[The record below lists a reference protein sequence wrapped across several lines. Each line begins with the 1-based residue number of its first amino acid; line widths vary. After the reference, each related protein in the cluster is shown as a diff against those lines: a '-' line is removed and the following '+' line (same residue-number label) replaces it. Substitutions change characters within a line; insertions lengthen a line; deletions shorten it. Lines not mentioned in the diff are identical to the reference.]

1 MRMPKYNPFLI
12 VRVRL
17 DGLAGFEVVLS
28 RCIFGEKSDSDRF
41 RTKSSPKVTFK
52 GSFDG
57 DDGPP
62 GGGGELRPS
71 SCCSSL
77 WIPSPWMTAS
87 FTRRRSAK
95 LNIKLW
101 QLWFCTIVISHD
113 HTNLCARFAWPGF
126 RDTTTKLELYSGNSE
141 SSRNKYGDALSFGY
155 AIKQQ

>member
-1 MRMPKYNPFLI
+1 MPKYNPFLI

-101 QLWFCTIVISHD
+101 QLWFCAIVILHNCDFAPTFVHVLHD
-113 HTNLCARFAWPGF
+113 QDFAIPQPNWSY
-126 RDTTTKLELYSGNSE
+126 TLEIRKVLVISME
-141 SSRNKYGDALSFGY
+141 MPFHLVTL
-155 AIKQQ
+155 

>member
-1 MRMPKYNPFLI
+1 MPIVLLVMVIILYSRYNFRCVYLI

-17 DGLAGFEVVLS
+17 DGLVGFEVALS

-77 WIPSPWMTAS
+77 
-87 FTRRRSAK
+87 
-95 LNIKLW
+95 
-101 QLWFCTIVISHD
+101 
-113 HTNLCARFAWPGF
+113 
-126 RDTTTKLELYSGNSE
+126 
-141 SSRNKYGDALSFGY
+141 
-155 AIKQQ
+155 